1 MARFRL
7 IAMRG
12 HHVGMDSGRT
22 TTTRALDALA
32 WVVAWTLLVVAVVAS
47 LTPRDGAG
55 FSFSDKLTHVVGYT
69 ALSAS
74 FLLAAVWLPRRGPGR
89 FPKSAVAVTVAV
101 AAVGAAIELLQG
113 FVGRTVDARDVVA
126 NIVGCVG
133 GRLLWGAL
141 RSALSERS
149 A

>member
-1 MARFRL
+1 
-7 IAMRG
+7 
-12 HHVGMDSGRT
+12 MDSDRT
-22 TTTRALDALA
+22 DTTRALNALVWA
-32 WVVAWTLLVVAVVAS
+32 VAWTLLVIAVVAS
-47 LTPRDGAG
+47 LTPRDGGG

-69 ALSAS
+69 ALCAS

-89 FPKSAVAVTVAV
+89 FPGGAVAVTVAV
-101 AAVGAAIELLQG
+101 ALFGAVIELLQG
-113 FVGRTVDARDVVA
+113 YVGRTVDVLDVAANVA
-126 NIVGCVG
+126 GCVG